1 VAKWKQDS
9 LAFRQAMRAARQVTQ
24 AIATGAPLPPPT
36 YSAPDP
42 SLIPCPHCGR
52 RFSQKA
58 GERHIP
64 QCSSIMAKP
73 KVLKAHSG
81 KAAVSGA
88 GSGQP
93 RKGGVR
99 F

>member
-1 VAKWKQDS
+1 M
-9 LAFRQAMRAARQVTQ
+9 AFRNAMKAARQVSQ
-24 AIATGAPLPPPT
+24 AIATGAPLPPPS

-42 SLIPCPHCGR
+42 SLIPCPTCGR

-64 QCSSIMAKP
+64 QCANIMAKP
-73 KVLKAHSG
+73 KSLKAHSG
-81 KAAVSGA
+81 KPPVTGAVG
-88 GSGQP
+88 GSAK
-93 RKGGVR
+93 RGGGR